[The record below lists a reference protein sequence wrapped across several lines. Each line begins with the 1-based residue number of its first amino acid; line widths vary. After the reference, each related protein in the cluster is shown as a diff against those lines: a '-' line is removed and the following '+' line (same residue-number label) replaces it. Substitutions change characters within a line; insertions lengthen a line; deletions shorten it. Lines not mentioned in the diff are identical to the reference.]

1 MRFAS
6 NIRPVLGQSRATL
19 RPLGHNLLERLV
31 EWWPLN
37 EQSGTRRGVH
47 AGLHLTDNN
56 TVTGADG
63 VGSLASQFTAANT
76 EFLNRASS
84 SQLQTGDIDFT
95 LSAWVYLTNKTLNRC
110 IVSKYNVTLNSA
122 TELEFYTDHVASLD
136 RFRFQLTSN
145 GQTGGTV
152 TATAN
157 NFGAPALDTWYLLFF
172 WHDAAANTIS
182 IQVNTSTPDSAAIA
196 NGAPAAGSDF
206 RIGNWENGAT
216 HRLWDGRIQRVG
228 FWKRILSADERAWLY
243 NGGRGRDYP
252 FF

>member
-63 VGSLASQFTAANT
+63 VGSLASQFTRANS
-76 EFLNRASS
+76 EYLNRTSQAS
-84 SQLQTGDIDFT
+84 LQVADIDFEWACWAYLDT
-95 LSAWVYLTNKTLNRC
+95 KTAATFNYILSKRNAPTVREYFLDYV
-110 IVSKYNVTLNSA
+110 I
-122 TELEFYTDHVASLD
+122 ASD
-136 RFRFQLTSN
+136 RFRWGVSAD
-145 GQTGGTV
+145 GTNNV
-152 TATAN
+152 TVLANTFGAASTAT
-157 NFGAPALDTWYLLFF
+157 WYFINA
-172 WHDAAANTIS
+172 WHDASANQIGIAINAGAADTASHSTGVIAGDGNLTI
-182 IQVNTSTPDSAAIA
+182 
-196 NGAPAAGSDF
+196 GAGDNAPTIF
-206 RIGNWENGAT
+206 
-216 HRLWDGRIQRVG
+216 WDGRIQRVG